1 MLAHQEGAILHTL
14 ASELPSTLAMSLE
27 NPSSASLALSL
38 SSTHIEPHH
47 HHHHHNNDDLE
58 LQDHHKHHC
67 DSKTPSLTSGRLG
80 PAPEQPTTKSHLQKP
95 ETIHSVDS
103 NYRDDK
109 TDPLEGTLLDYP
121 EGGFGWLVVLASF
134 IVYFWSFAPNVT
146 FGVYQA
152 HFLEEN
158 TFPGASATEISWVG
172 SIGTAS
178 MFILGPFVAPMTQL
192 LGLRA
197 VVAIGI
203 VVSSLGL
210 ISSSFAT
217 QLWQLYITQG
227 FLFGCGVG
235 LVLFSSLSVVSQ
247 YFEKRRGLANGI
259 AVAGSGIGGL
269 AIAPLTRLLIAQVG
283 YRWCLRIMGMAVFT
297 FLTAVFPFIR
307 PRLETVRKG
316 PIFDFSL
323 FKIPGFIELV
333 LTALVIT
340 FGYMVPIFL
349 IPTYTSQVL
358 AEPPTTGANLL
369 SMFSGIN
376 AAARIVLG
384 VAADRLGRT
393 NTLSACCI
401 LAGVACLAIWSVA
414 TNLATLTGFMAVYG
428 LFGGGIFPVVAAQVV
443 GVERLSSALGII
455 YFGNVFAI
463 VQHQDG
469 KYIGAVLLSG
479 ITPIIG
485 GLIVLSIRFRITKK
499 IFAIA

>member
-1 MLAHQEGAILHTL
+1 
-14 ASELPSTLAMSLE
+14 MSLE

-38 SSTHIEPHH
+38 SSTHIELHH

-58 LQDHHKHHC
+58 LQNHHKHRS
-67 DSKTPSLTSGRLG
+67 DSKTPSLASGRLG
-80 PAPEQPTTKSHLQKP
+80 PVPEQPATKSDLQKP
-95 ETIHSVDS
+95 ETIHSMDS
-103 NYRDDK
+103 NYRNDK

-121 EGGFGWLVVLASF
+121 EGGF
-134 IVYFWSFAPNVT
+134 
-146 FGVYQA
+146 A
-152 HFLEEN
+152 HFLAED
-158 TFPGASATEISWVG
+158 TFPGALATEISWVG

-210 ISSSFAT
+210 ISASFAT

-269 AIAPLTRLLIAQVG
+269 AMAPLTRLLIAEVG
-283 YRWCLRIMGMAVFT
+283 YRWCLRIMGMVVFT

-307 PRLETVRKG
+307 PRLEIVKKG

-340 FGYMVPIFL
+340 FG
-349 IPTYTSQVL
+349 
-358 AEPPTTGANLL
+358 
-369 SMFSGIN
+369 
-376 AAARIVLG
+376 
-384 VAADRLGRT
+384 
-393 NTLSACCI
+393 
-401 LAGVACLAIWSVA
+401 
-414 TNLATLTGFMAVYG
+414 
-428 LFGGGIFPVVAAQVV
+428 
-443 GVERLSSALGII
+443 
-455 YFGNVFAI
+455 
-463 VQHQDG
+463 
-469 KYIGAVLLSG
+469 
-479 ITPIIG
+479 
-485 GLIVLSIRFRITKK
+485 KK
-499 IFAIA
+499 PEKTVRK